1 MEKIIPELGIDPLKQ
16 ITTNF
21 LIDKDEIKE
30 GVQEEKKKEIKILT
44 GSMIV

>member
-30 GVQEEKKKEIKILT
+30 GV
-44 GSMIV
+44 